1 MKKINPYL
9 LLAVMFVSGN
19 GYALSPAAEQG
30 KALYPACHVCH
41 NPSQDPPLGPP
52 MWGVKRRYQ
61 RALMNEEE
69 FVQRMMSFVKAPSEE
84 KAIHDEA
91 LKQLGLMPAMP
102 FDDETL
108 HKIVSYILEEQ
119 FAPPCD
125 HWQIAIKRAE
135 AKGDMDHASKDMR
148 QYERFC
154 QPR

>member
-1 MKKINPYL
+1 MKNLNATL
-9 LLAVMFVSGN
+9 LLVVLLISAN
-19 GYALSPAAEQG
+19 GYALSPAAEEG

-61 RALMNEEE
+61 RAAMNEEE

-91 LKQLGLMPAMP
+91 LRQLGLMPAMP
-102 FDDETL
+102 FEDETL
-108 HKIVSYILEEQ
+108 FKIVNYILEEQ

-125 HWQIAIKRAE
+125 HWKIAIQRAQD
-135 AKGDMDHASKDMR
+135 KGDMGHAQKDMR
-148 QYERFC
+148 QYKRFC
-154 QPR
+154 Q

>member
-1 MKKINPYL
+1 MRHLNATL
-9 LLAVMFVSGN
+9 LLVALLISGN

-30 KALYPACHVCH
+30 KVLYPACHVCH

-61 RALMNEEE
+61 RAFENPEEIL
-69 FVQRMMSFVKAPSEE
+69 QRMMRFVQAPSED

-108 HKIVSYILEEQ
+108 YKIVSYILEEQ

-125 HWQIAIKRAE
+125 HWKIAIKRAE
-135 AKGDMDHASKDMR
+135 SKGDLDHAKKDLR
-148 QYERFC
+148 QYQRFC
-154 QPR
+154 Q